1 MVSVDE
7 APEVTLDG
15 LNVAVAPL
23 GSPLA
28 LRLTVWAVP
37 LVVVVLTVAVTE
49 PPGAVEPA
57 VGVTATEKSLTGVPP
72 LTT

>member
-1 MVSVDE
+1 MPGAVAAVVLMVSVDE

-37 LVVVVLTVAVTE
+37 LVVVVLNVAVTE
-49 PPGAVEPA
+49 PPGGGPA
-57 VGVTATEKSLTGVPP
+57 AG
-72 LTT
+72 